1 VKNTANSLKWKL
13 REIIAQ
19 FRDLRDS
26 QLQIEKLQRE
36 TEQQSAK
43 DMLSDTGL
51 DQGRGFESA
60 DEFNQRLNEAAGQT
74 TDEPDA
80 TVVLPERIQRRDCRV
95 HFDDE

>member
-1 VKNTANSLKWKL
+1 
-13 REIIAQ
+13 
-19 FRDLRDS
+19 
-26 QLQIEKLQRE
+26 
-36 TEQQSAK
+36 
-43 DMLSDTGL
+43 MLSDTGL

>member
-1 VKNTANSLKWKL
+1 
-13 REIIAQ
+13 
-19 FRDLRDS
+19 
-26 QLQIEKLQRE
+26 
-36 TEQQSAK
+36 
-43 DMLSDTGL
+43 MLSDTGS

-80 TVVLPERIQRRDCRV
+80 TVVLPERIQRRDVRV